1 MPSGGNSVDP
11 YVPASTVLPPLHLP
25 PPGYPAA
32 HTHPRKRSYD
42 EMGASGGGYPPNKRF
57 DYSRLGGRGRGRG
70 GRHRGYGDGGGSSH
84 VLVKN
89 IPPGLNT
96 IAHLNNHF
104 AKFGTLV
111 NVQVTIYFFSFLRV
125 ICETEKLPLFQI
137 HYQGDHSAALV
148 SFAQSH
154 EASAAMNSSEA
165 VFGNRFIK
173 MFFNNP
179 DHRGLSVKDRLGET
193 TNERIT
199 TDGKTITKTIINTDV
214 VSKDVSASSADQG
227 SGATNESLEEANAI
241 KENKKAA
248 AIAAIKKNQ
257 EVLEMKAKMR
267 KEADVK
273 KVAAVKKT
281 EELRKSKQQLLEKL
295 IDEQKKLILKMEE
308 KKGLLKAE
316 EKTAMMTLLKG
327 LTSSIE
333 KTKEDIK
340 ALISQQSANQPRKN
354 ISEIQKELLDA
365 ELELF
370 NAQQDGN
377 EEVEEIQKKVNR
389 LKVEAAQKGLLP
401 TSRPPR
407 GGRGGYSAMRGMRG
421 YHHRGSPRGRGGRG
435 GFRGR
440 GGRGS
445 SFSYSP
451 QTSIDR
457 RPTTILVSDIDF
469 DLKDAIVAHLS
480 KFGEIS
486 ESIEDEDSK
495 TLLVQFKTRRE
506 AEAAMLKAK
515 AMGESELSLSWHST
529 SIGDSSELEHE
540 EAEQSG
546 IDEQTDLLD
555 DYTPLDPTYL
565 PPGLEEDNKVVQYLK
580 YVVAY
585 VSYKFFI
592 TCRTLM
598 PSSRKLKKRKRR
610 RRKTMLNALGS
621 VRNCFFVC
629 YFFFL

>member
-1 MPSGGNSVDP
+1 
-11 YVPASTVLPPLHLP
+11 
-25 PPGYPAA
+25 
-32 HTHPRKRSYD
+32 
-42 EMGASGGGYPPNKRF
+42 MG
-57 DYSRLGGRGRGRG
+57 DLLV
-70 GRHRGYGDGGGSSH
+70 HIH
-84 VLVKN
+84 V
-89 IPPGLNT
+89 
-96 IAHLNNHF
+96 
-104 AKFGTLV
+104 
-111 NVQVTIYFFSFLRV
+111 
-125 ICETEKLPLFQI
+125 LFQI

-173 MFFNNP
+173 MFFNHP
-179 DHRGLSVKDRLGET
+179 DRDRGGLSVKDRLGGHES

-199 TDGKTITKTIINTDV
+199 ADGKTITKTIINTDAV
-214 VSKDVSASSADQG
+214 AKDSPG
-227 SGATNESLEEANAI
+227 SFAEPAANAGATPNAESMSEEAIAM
-241 KENKKAA
+241 KETKKAA

-257 EVLEMKAKMR
+257 EVLEMKAKLR

-308 KKGLLKAE
+308 KKGSLKAE
-316 EKTAMMTLLKG
+316 EKTAMMTLLKS

-407 GGRGGYSAMRGMRG
+407 GGRGGYSAMQRGMMRIGG
-421 YHHRGSPRGRGGRG
+421 YHHRGSPRGRGGRIG
-435 GFRGR
+435 GYRGGR
-440 GGRGS
+440 GGRG

-457 RPTTILVSDIDF
+457 RPTTLLVSDIDS
-469 DLKDAIVAHLS
+469 DLKDAIVAHLA

-486 ESIEDEDSK
+486 ESIEDEESK

-506 AEAAMLKAK
+506 AETAMLKAK
-515 AMGESELSLSWHST
+515 VMGDSELSLSWHST
-529 SIGDSSELEHE
+529 SIGDSSELENE

-565 PPGLEEDNKVVQYLK
+565 PPGLEEDNKVVHTSF
-580 YVVAY
+580 A
-585 VSYKFFI
+585 SGTAMSI
-592 TCRTLM
+592 TVLDTIDPCHRCHM
-598 PSSRKLKKRKRR
+598 
-610 RRKTMLNALGS
+610 
-621 VRNCFFVC
+621 
-629 YFFFL
+629 